1 MKNKSEKLLN
11 RYLELDKNQ
20 KVPFGLTIQL
30 LFNRKCRQQ
39 IKMLSMAEKA
49 LSAPLEVQAPVTDST
64 IEQIM
69 NKIDLKKY
77 KKNCGKSP
85 KKVLWIAIGIVLIVI
100 ISSSLCFLG
109 KIKNDNLIFTYS
121 CFLATC
127 ITLYIV
133 SFVYSNI
140 DIFIKKL
147 ATVVKNIQMNA

>member
-20 KVPFGLTIQL
+20 KVPFDLTIQL

-49 LSAPLEVQAPVTDST
+49 LSAPLEVQAPVTDSA

-77 KKNCGKSP
+77 KKNCSKSP
-85 KKVLWIAIGIVLIVI
+85 KKALWIAIGIVLIAI
-100 ISSSLCFLG
+100 ISSSLYFLG
-109 KIKNDNLIFTYS
+109 KIKNDFYLLLFSCNLHYALHSFI
-121 CFLATC
+121 C
-127 ITLYIV
+127 IQQY
-133 SFVYSNI
+133 
-140 DIFIKKL
+140 
-147 ATVVKNIQMNA
+147 